1 MRRLKQLRNEV
12 EEDDSSSHETRSSHK
27 NMGSLDASYAKK
39 FYLSVKDNETDLKF
53 PQNHLRLDGN
63 EMKSQMPVVKQREL
77 VAVPEVDDNE
87 SQNQRNIEGQ
97 RNQK

>member
-12 EEDDSSSHETRSSHK
+12 EEDESSSHETRSSHK

-53 PQNHLRLDGN
+53 P
-63 EMKSQMPVVKQREL
+63 
-77 VAVPEVDDNE
+77 
-87 SQNQRNIEGQ
+87 
-97 RNQK
+97 